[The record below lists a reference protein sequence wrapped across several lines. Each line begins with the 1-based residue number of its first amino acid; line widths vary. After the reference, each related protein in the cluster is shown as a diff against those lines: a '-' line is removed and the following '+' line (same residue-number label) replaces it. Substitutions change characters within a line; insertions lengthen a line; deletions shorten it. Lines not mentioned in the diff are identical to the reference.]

1 MLTMKTMTAV
11 LNVLTYIITS
21 ITACFIGDAVIL
33 VIISVS
39 AFITTLIL
47 CFDVM
52 FIRSL
57 WISFTSI
64 QMLYYVLQIS
74 QFLIHIYGWCS
85 WFYMCYSYWLV
96 CCLCPPPS
104 QSGAGDMEMLDVRLF
119 VCPSVWPSEI
129 CCKHSKIF
137 ICWPIDFKLTHK
149 HYIRNL

>member
-11 LNVLTYIITS
+11 LNVLTCIITS

-33 VIISVS
+33 VIISVL

-57 WISFTSI
+57 CLSFTSI

-74 QFLIHIYGWCS
+74 QFLIHIYG
-85 WFYMCYSYWLV
+85 
-96 CCLCPPPS
+96 
-104 QSGAGDMEMLDVRLF
+104 
-119 VCPSVWPSEI
+119 
-129 CCKHSKIF
+129 
-137 ICWPIDFKLTHK
+137 
-149 HYIRNL
+149 

>member
-47 CFDVM
+47 CFNVM

-57 WISFTSI
+57 CTTFTSI

-85 WFYMCYSYWLV
+85 WFYICYSYWLV
-96 CCLCPPPS
+96 GCFCPPPP
-104 QSGAGDMEMLDVRLF
+104 QSGAEDMEMLGVHLLVR
-119 VCPSVWPSEI
+119 PSEI

-137 ICWPIDFKLTHK
+137 VCWPIDFKLTHK

>member
-11 LNVLTYIITS
+11 LNVLTYVITS

-57 WISFTSI
+57 CISFTSI
-64 QMLYYVLQIS
+64 QMLDM
-74 QFLIHIYGWCS
+74 
-85 WFYMCYSYWLV
+85 FYTYLRFSYIFMVEVAGATFVINIVWLV
-96 CCLCPPPS
+96 Y
-104 QSGAGDMEMLDVRLF
+104 DV
-119 VCPSVWPSEI
+119 
-129 CCKHSKIF
+129 
-137 ICWPIDFKLTHK
+137 
-149 HYIRNL
+149 